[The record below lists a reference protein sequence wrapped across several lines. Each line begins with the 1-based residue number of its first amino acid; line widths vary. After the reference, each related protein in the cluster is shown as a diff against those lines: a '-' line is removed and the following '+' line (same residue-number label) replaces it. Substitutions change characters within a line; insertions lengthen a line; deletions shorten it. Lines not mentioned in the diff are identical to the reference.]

1 MSTRK
6 ILVVDDDT
14 FVREMITDVITSL
27 GYEVVQAENGREAL
41 NKLFVLNHIDL
52 VITDIHM
59 PELDGLGLIDEIR
72 AVDTD
77 TPIIILTVN
86 SEMATAIEAIRKGAD
101 DYILK
106 GSSINETLPL
116 SIAKV
121 FEIADLREDNRLLLK
136 DLTSKNAELEKLT
149 FLDGLTGLFNRRYY
163 DLTLL
168 EKCAKAAEQNE
179 YISMIMTDID
189 HFKLLNDSLG
199 HPYGDLCL
207 QQVAKVISRIV
218 MDCQGIVARFGGD
231 EFVAILPEY
240 TPEKSAAVAERIRQ
254 KIMSTV
260 VIDPESG
267 QSKTITMSFGVF
279 GIQPGKGIGSEQL
292 LEGADKALYEAK
304 KQGRNR
310 VHLIPYKDIALSL

>member
-1 MSTRK
+1 MSNKT
-6 ILVVDDDT
+6 ILVVDDDI
-14 FVREMITDVITSL
+14 FVREMIEDVLTSL
-27 GYEVVQAENGREAL
+27 GYDVVQAENGREAL
-41 NKLFVLNHIDL
+41 HKLFEQNQIDL

-59 PELDGLGLIDEIR
+59 PELDGLGLVDEIR

-86 SEMATAIEAIRKGAD
+86 SEMKTAIEAIRKGAD

-106 GSSINETLPL
+106 GSSISETLPL

-121 FEIADLREDNRLLLK
+121 FEIAELREDNRLLLK

-163 DLTLL
+163 DLTLS
-168 EKCAKAAEQNE
+168 EKCAKAAENNE

-199 HPYGDLCL
+199 HLYGDMCL
-207 QQVAKVISRIV
+207 QQVAKLINRIV

-231 EFVAILPEY
+231 EFVVVLPEY
-240 TPEKSAAVAERIRQ
+240 TPEKSAVIAEQIRQ
-254 KIMSTV
+254 KIMGAV
-260 VIDPESG
+260 VVDPESG
-267 QSKTITMSFGVF
+267 QSKMFTMSFGVF
-279 GIQPGKGIGSEQL
+279 GIQPGKGVSCDQL

-304 KQGRNR
+304 RQGRNR
-310 VHLIPYKDIALSL
+310 VHLIT